1 MERITKRSPAGMA
14 EYDFP
19 ASCFFP
25 DGTGD
30 PIAVSA
36 FCQSGL
42 DRLSAYEDTGLAPE
56 EIKAALA
63 TNDTARV
70 FVEKMTEFGGTE
82 AVKRLRE
89 LAEADRDG
97 RVVVLPCKVGDTV
110 YFVLKDSPQ
119 FYPDTNGWYIGES
132 KVLTVTDKG
141 FCDGEVG
148 GDCITPWDELGR
160 TVFLTREEAE
170 QALKE
175 AKEDG

>member
-1 MERITKRSPAGMA
+1 MERLTEKHYLER
-14 EYDFP
+14 
-19 ASCFFP
+19 
-25 DGTGD
+25 DGHYMKCSETCYLED
-30 PIAVSA
+30 TDCSDCKKFYALV
-36 FCQSGL
+36 
-42 DRLSAYEDTGLAPE
+42 DRLGAYEDTGLAPE

-63 TNDTARV
+63 ANDTARV

-148 GDCITPWDELGR
+148 VDCITPWDELGR

-175 AKEDG
+175 AKENG